1 MIKLIDILREAK
13 QVGPLYHFTNISFL
27 NDILKTGLKFK
38 PDNSGL
44 PQYKNTFNVAVTRDK
59 SGEGV
64 MEFLSFGK
72 EFNIRIK
79 LDGDKISEHYKV
91 EPINVENIWNYDIE
105 DYKNSEERISTKFPY
120 FFEERII
127 SKKSGYL
134 SPNYIS
140 QIDTIIPEEDL
151 DDEFIGKINIINKF

>member
-64 MEFLSFGK
+64 MKYLSFK
-72 EFNIRIK
+72 REFNIRIK
-79 LDGDKISEHYKV
+79 LDGDKVSEQYKV
-91 EPINVENIWNYDIE
+91 EPINVENIWNYDIG
-105 DYKNSEERISTKFPY
+105 DKNSEEQIPTKFPY

-127 SKKSGYL
+127 SNKPGYL
-134 SPNYIS
+134 SPSYIS
-140 QIDTIIPEEDL
+140 QIDTIVPEENL

>member
-13 QVGPLYHFTNISFL
+13 QVGPLYHFTDISFL
-27 NDILKTGLKFK
+27 NNIIKTGLKFQ

-64 MEFLSFGK
+64 IEFMGG
-72 EFNIRIK
+72 EFNTRIK
-79 LDGDKISEHYKV
+79 LDGDKISQRYKI
-91 EPINVENIWNYDIE
+91 EPINVENIWNAE
-105 DYKNSEERISTKFPY
+105 DYKEQGEQIPTKFPY

-127 SKKSGYL
+127 SKTSGYL
-134 SPNYIS
+134 SPNYIL
-140 QIDTIIPEEDL
+140 QIDTIVPEEDL
-151 DDEFIGKINIINKF
+151 DDEFIGKINTINKF

>member
-13 QVGPLYHFTNISFL
+13 QAGPLYHFTNISFL
-27 NDILKTGLKFK
+27 NNILKTGLKFQ

-64 MEFLSFGK
+64 IEFMGG
-72 EFNIRIK
+72 EFNTRIK
-79 LDGDKISEHYKV
+79 LDGDKISQRYKI
-91 EPINVENIWNYDIE
+91 EPINVENIWNAD
-105 DYKNSEERISTKFPY
+105 DYKEQGEQIPTKFPY

-127 SKKSGYL
+127 SSKPGYL

-140 QIDTIIPEEDL
+140 QIDTIIPEEDI
-151 DDEFIGKINIINKF
+151 DDELINKVNIVDSF

>member
-13 QVGPLYHFTNISFL
+13 QAGPLYHFTNISFL
-27 NDILKTGLKFK
+27 NNILKTGLKFQ

-64 MEFLSFGK
+64 IEFMGG
-72 EFNIRIK
+72 EFNTRIK
-79 LDGDKISEHYKV
+79 LDGDKISQRYKI
-91 EPINVENIWNYDIE
+91 EPINVENIWNAD
-105 DYKNSEERISTKFPY
+105 DYKEQGEQIPTKFPY

-127 SKKSGYL
+127 SSKPGYL

-151 DDEFIGKINIINKF
+151 DDEFIGKINTIDKF

>member
-27 NDILKTGLKFK
+27 DSILKTGLKFN

-44 PQYKNTFNVAVTRDK
+44 PQYKNTFYVAVTRDK

-64 MEFLSFGK
+64 MEFLSIGK
-72 EFNIRIK
+72 EFDIRIK
-79 LDGDKISEHYKV
+79 LDGDKISQRYRI
-91 EPINVENIWNYDIE
+91 EPINVENIWNAE
-105 DYKNSEERISTKFPY
+105 DYKEQGEQISTKFPY

-127 SKKSGYL
+127 SFKSGYL

-140 QIDTIIPEEDL
+140 QIDTIIPEEDINNK
-151 DDEFIGKINIINKF
+151 FIGKINIINKF

>member
-13 QVGPLYHFTNISFL
+13 QVGPLYHFTDISFL
-27 NDILKTGLKFK
+27 NNIIKTGLKFQ

-64 MEFLSFGK
+64 IEFMGG
-72 EFNIRIK
+72 EFNTRIK
-79 LDGDKISEHYKV
+79 LDGDKISQRYKI
-91 EPINVENIWNYDIE
+91 EPINVENIWNAD
-105 DYKNSEERISTKFPY
+105 DYKEQGEQIPTKFPY

-127 SKKSGYL
+127 SKTPGYL
-134 SPNYIS
+134 SPNYIL
-140 QIDTIIPEEDL
+140 QIDTIVPEENL
-151 DDEFIGKINIINKF
+151 DDEFIGKINTIDKF